1 MQASPLTQQYRP
13 SSFQPKIDSLY
24 EEIFETR
31 DDAEPEFDDGFWRE
45 FFLLRPDK
53 ANLRRRLENINVDDL
68 LRTQGAT
75 QQLFRQAVAQITSG
89 NGVSDENAL
98 DTLTAFLS
106 IVLTKRYTNP
116 SSEIIAVLAGLDQV
130 DACFLHFVDAIET
143 VVRSGGSVETRQKA
157 VEVGIALTAGAYQTS
172 LVSYFTHRDLFPGL
186 TKYILD
192 VDDPHHVLKPMLLL
206 GLLANYNKFEFR
218 NPYRAKFE
226 DFVNEAA
233 IQKIVQ
239 GLGTVYSNS
248 RDHYVAIQEDIEEG
262 WTLSNTLKYIG
273 LGVLAPS
280 RSSTPTR
287 NASSVDDFKDLFS
300 ALPENDACI
309 LLSTYDFSHANRL
322 FASTL
327 IAHSTAT
334 SKKESPFSAF
344 LSLTSY
350 ILHHAYRSPRST
362 LYGHINLI
370 ILRILLEDQSLCTKI
385 YSPDNST
392 SVRLC
397 RQRPPFLPKT
407 STSRPLAATIL
418 DISIDTITH
427 NLRRRLSI
435 PLYIAT
441 LNIIHRLLSHL
452 LTTCTRFTYHWPLL
466 WQTLLSLLRFL
477 NTYADSIKHD
487 PDLPTLINTFLTVLS
502 LAVCNGDIFLPDTDS
517 HDDLFY
523 KLVENG
529 HLLPRFKSAFAHL
542 SRTSTVASG
551 AMDSRTGNSPAALVD
566 ALISISEHFTSLLEE
581 EKGRTS
587 TFGGGTKT
595 LSPKEVSQVIRKGC
609 DSLTL
614 PATEGLERWTG
625 WREVD
630 EKGFVKRVGRL
641 AVEDARRVVGA

>member
-1 MQASPLTQQYRP
+1 RVDP
-13 SSFQPKIDSLY
+13 
-24 EEIFETR
+24 EH
-31 DDAEPEFDDGFWRE
+31 EFDNGFWKE

-53 ANLRRRLENINVDDL
+53 SNLRRRLENVNVDDL
-68 LRTQGAT
+68 LRIQGAT
-75 QQLFRQAVAQITSG
+75 QQLFRQAMAQITSG

-98 DTLTAFLS
+98 DTLTVFLS
-106 IVLTKRYTNP
+106 IVLIKRYTNP
-116 SSEIIAVLAGLDQV
+116 SSEIITVLAGLDRV
-130 DACFLHFVDAIET
+130 DACFLDFVDAIET
-143 VVRSGGSVETRQKA
+143 VIRSGKSVETRQKA
-157 VEVGIALTAGAYQTS
+157 VEVAIALTAGAYQTS

-192 VDDPHHVLKPMLLL
+192 VDDSNLVFKPMLLL

-226 DFVNEAA
+226 DCVNEAA

-239 GLGTVYSNS
+239 GLGTVYSSS

-287 NASSVDDFKDLFS
+287 NAPRVDDAKDLFS

-309 LLSTYDFSHANRL
+309 LLSTYDFSHANKL
-322 FASTL
+322 FASTF
-327 IAHSTAT
+327 IANSTAT

-385 YSPDNST
+385 FSPDNST

-407 STSRPLAATIL
+407 SSSRPLAATIF

-441 LNIIHRLLSHL
+441 LNIIHRLLTHL
-452 LTTCTRFTYHWPLL
+452 LTTRTRFTYHWPLL

-477 NTYADSIKHD
+477 TTYADSIKHD
-487 PDLPTLINTFLTVLS
+487 PDLPILLNTFLTVLS

-529 HLLPRFKSAFAHL
+529 HLLPRFKSAFAHP
-542 SRTSTVASG
+542 STIASG
-551 AMDSRTGNSPAALVD
+551 GAIDPRTGTSPAALID

-614 PATEGLERWTG
+614 PAMEGLERWTR

-641 AVEDARRVVGA
+641 AVEDARRVVGGN